1 MFPIRDAHR
10 LAPAITR
17 FVVEAPLVARAWR
30 PGQFIVVRVARG
42 GERIP
47 LTIVEAEPQAGL
59 VTLIVQAVGKT
70 TRQLCA
76 LGPGDSI
83 LDLLGPLGNPSPL
96 EKEMTVA
103 CVGGGVGT
111 APVYPIA
118 RALKVRANIVHGLVG
133 ARSADLLV
141 LEREMARCCD
151 SLAVTTDDGSRGRK
165 ALVTEALRE
174 LLDRE
179 PLDAVYASGPLP
191 MMRAVA
197 ETTRPFGVRT
207 WASLN
212 PIMLDGTGMCGGCRV
227 TVAGAPRFACVDG
240 PEFDAHAVDFE
251 ELMRRN
257 TTYADME
264 READE
269 RFLRA
274 EAAHAA
280 STGHDQRQSA

>member
-1 MFPIRDAHR
+1 MFPIRDARR
-10 LAPAITR
+10 LAPTITR

-30 PGQFIVVRVARG
+30 PGQFVVVRVAEG

-47 LTIVEAEPQAGL
+47 LTIVEAEPRAGF

-70 TRQLCA
+70 TRQLCTLRA
-76 LGPGDSI
+76 GDSV

-96 EKEMTVA
+96 EKETTAA

-111 APVYPIA
+111 ALVYPIA

-133 ARSADLLV
+133 ARSAGLV
-141 LEREMARCCD
+141 ILEREMAQCCD
-151 SLAVTTDDGSRGRK
+151 TLSVTTDDGSRGRK

-174 LLDRE
+174 LLERT
-179 PLDAVYASGPLP
+179 PLDSVYASGPLP

-197 ETTRPFGVRT
+197 ETTRPFGVKT

-227 TVAGAPRFACVDG
+227 TVAGAARFACVDG
-240 PEFDAHAVDFE
+240 PEFDAHAVDFD

-257 TTYADME
+257 TTYADLE

-274 EAAHAA
+274 DAARAA
-280 STGHDQRQSA
+280 TEHDQRQSA

>member
-1 MFPIRDAHR
+1 MFPIRDARR
-10 LAPAITR
+10 LAPTITR

-30 PGQFIVVRVARG
+30 PGQFVVVRVADG

-59 VTLIVQAVGKT
+59 VTLVVQAVGKT

-76 LGPGDSI
+76 LRSGDSI
-83 LDLLGPLGNPSPL
+83 LDLLGPLGNPSPVEEGL
-96 EKEMTVA
+96 AAA

-111 APVYPIA
+111 ALVYPIA
-118 RALKVRANIVHGLVG
+118 RALKAAGNTVHGLVG
-133 ARSADLLV
+133 ARSDGLV
-141 LEREMARCCD
+141 ILEREMAESCD

-174 LLDRE
+174 LLDRTR
-179 PLDAVYASGPLP
+179 LDAVYASGPLP

-227 TVAGAPRFACVDG
+227 TVAGAQRFACVDG

-257 TTYADME
+257 TAYVDLE
-264 READE
+264 READA

-274 EAAHAA
+274 EAAGAA
-280 STGHDQRQSA
+280 HPDHDQRQSA